1 MSAFFSG
8 SETSMM
14 AINRYRLKHL
24 VKEKNKSAKR
34 VSKLLERTDR
44 LLGVIL
50 IGNNFTHT
58 LSTALATVVAIRIWS
73 DSAVLAVT
81 VFMTI
86 IMIIFAEVMPK
97 TIAAL
102 KPESI
107 AFPSSYLLKPLS
119 KILSPLITLVSFVS
133 NNVTKLIGINLDNAD
148 KDELKPEE
156 LRTLLQTSRV
166 PKRQEEML
174 MGIFDMDYLSVND
187 VMIPKNEI
195 VGIDLNDELEDIL
208 KQLQNIDFTYIPC
221 FEDSIDNIQGFL
233 SLNKKADFL
242 GYKNQSKQN
251 LKEELQEPLFVPEN
265 TPLYKQLANFQSSG
279 RRVGLIVDE
288 YGDIEGIITLRA
300 ILEVIVGEITT
311 ESIEKM
317 DIMPQAD
324 GTYLVEGG
332 MMIRDVNRRLDWE
345 LPTEGP
351 KTLSGLILEEIQT
364 IPETNIGLTISG
376 YRIETVLIKDNVID
390 ARIIGIDNIIENL
403 DAFTLSYPN
412 NRAPVIVTPALLAPG
427 IKART

>member
-107 AFPSSYLLKPLS
+107 AFPASYLLKPLS
-119 KILSPLITLVSFVS
+119 KILSPLITLVSFIS

-208 KQLQNIDFTYIPC
+208 KQLQEIDFTYIPC

-279 RRVGLIVDE
+279 KRVGLIVDE

-332 MMIRDVNRRLDWE
+332 MMIREVNRRLDWE

-376 YRIETVLIKDNVID
+376 YRIETVLIKDNVIKL
-390 ARIIGIDNIIENL
+390 AKLEKVE
-403 DAFTLSYPN
+403 
-412 NRAPVIVTPALLAPG
+412 VINDSEEEQE
-427 IKART
+427 

>member
-1 MSAFFSG
+1 
-8 SETSMM
+8 MM

-34 VSKLLERTDR
+34 VSRLLERTDR

-58 LSTALATVVAIRIWS
+58 LSTALATVVAIRLWS

-107 AFPSSYLLKPLS
+107 AFPASYLLKPLS
-119 KILSPLITLVSFVS
+119 KLLSPLITLVSFVS
-133 NNVTKLIGINLDNAD
+133 NNVTKMMGINLDNTD

-156 LRTLLQTSRV
+156 LRTLLQTSGV

-195 VGIDLNDELEDIL
+195 IGIDLNDEIEEIL
-208 KQLQNIDFTYIPC
+208 KQLQIIDFTYIPC
-221 FEDSIDNIQGFL
+221 YEDSIDNIQGFL

-242 GYKNQSKQN
+242 GNKIQSKEN
-251 LKEELQEPLFVPEN
+251 LKAELREPLFVPEN

-300 ILEVIVGEITT
+300 ILEIIVGEITT

-324 GTYLVEGG
+324 GTYLIEGNV
-332 MMIRDVNRRLDWE
+332 MVREVNRRLEWE

-351 KTLSGLILEEIQT
+351 KTLSGLILEEVQT
-364 IPETNIGLTISG
+364 IPDTNIGLTIGG
-376 YRIETVLIKDNVID
+376 YRIETVLIKDNVIKL
-390 ARIIGIDNIIENL
+390 AKIKKVEELNEL
-403 DAFTLSYPN
+403 DEEQE
-412 NRAPVIVTPALLAPG
+412 
-427 IKART
+427 

>member
-14 AINRYRLKHL
+14 AINRYRLRHL
-24 VKEKNKSAKR
+24 VKEKNKPAKR

-133 NNVTKLIGINLDNAD
+133 NGVAKLFGIDLDNAD

-156 LRTLLQTSRV
+156 LRTLLQSSGV

-195 VGIDLNDELEDIL
+195 IGINLNDELEKIL
-208 KQLQNIDFTYIPC
+208 EDLQNIDFTYIPC
-221 FEDSIDNIQGFL
+221 YEDSIDNVQGFL

-242 GYKNQSKQN
+242 GNKIQTKQN
-251 LKEELQEPLFVPEN
+251 LKKELQEPLFVPEN

-288 YGDIEGIITLRA
+288 YGDIEGIITLRS
-300 ILEVIVGEITT
+300 ILEIIVGEITT
-311 ESIEKM
+311 ETIEKM

-324 GTYLVEGG
+324 GSFLVEGG
-332 MMIRDVNRRLDWE
+332 MMVREINRRLEWE

-364 IPETNIGLTISG
+364 IPDTNIGLTMDG
-376 YRIETVLIKDNVID
+376 YRIETVLIKDNVIKL
-390 ARIIGIDNIIENL
+390 AKLEKIEE
-403 DAFTLSYPN
+403 TIQESEEQE
-412 NRAPVIVTPALLAPG
+412 
-427 IKART
+427 

>member
-8 SETSMM
+8 SETGMM

-24 VKEKNKSAKR
+24 VQEKNKSAKR

-58 LSTALATVVAIRIWS
+58 LATALATVIAIRIWS
-73 DSAVLAVT
+73 DNAVLAVT

-86 IMIIFAEVMPK
+86 VMIIFAEVMPK

-102 KPESI
+102 KPESV
-107 AFPSSYLLKPLS
+107 ALPASHLLKPLS
-119 KILSPLITLVSFVS
+119 KVLSPLITLVSFVS
-133 NNVTKLIGINLDNAD
+133 NGTARLFGIDLDSAN

-156 LRTLLQTSRV
+156 LRTLLQTSGV

-174 MGIFDMDYLSVND
+174 MGIFDMDNLSVND

-195 VGIDLNDELEDIL
+195 IGIDINDSLDSILNS
-208 KQLQNIDFTYIPC
+208 LQEIDFTYIPC
-221 FEDSIDNIQGFL
+221 YEDSIDNILGFL

-242 GYKNQSKQN
+242 VKGDQSKDS
-251 LKEELQEPLFVPEN
+251 LKEELQDPLFVPEN
-265 TPLYKQLANFQSSG
+265 TALYKQLTNFQSTG
-279 RRVGLIVDE
+279 RRVGVIVDE
-288 YGDIEGIITLRA
+288 YGDIEGIITLRS
-300 ILEVIVGEITT
+300 ILEVIVGEIS
-311 ESIEKM
+311 ESMEKM
-317 DIMPQAD
+317 DILPQAD
-324 GTYLVEGG
+324 GTFLIEGG
-332 MMIRDVNRRLDWE
+332 MMIRDINRRLKWD

-364 IPETNIGLTISG
+364 IPDTNIGLTLEG
-376 YRIETVLIKDNVID
+376 YRLETVLIKENVIKLAKLEKVEVQED
-390 ARIIGIDNIIENL
+390 L
-403 DAFTLSYPN
+403 DEEQE
-412 NRAPVIVTPALLAPG
+412 
-427 IKART
+427 

>member
-1 MSAFFSG
+1 MNDIPLWILLASIAFLVLMSAFFSG

-34 VSKLLERTDR
+34 VSKLLEKTDR

-73 DSAVLAVT
+73 DNAVLAVT

-133 NNVTKLIGINLDNAD
+133 NNVTKLIGIDLDSSNR
-148 KDELKPEE
+148 DELKPEE
-156 LRTLLQTSRV
+156 LRTLLQTSGV

-174 MGIFDMDYLSVND
+174 MGIFDMDNLSVND

-195 VGIDLNDELEDIL
+195 IGIDLNDEIKDIV
-208 KQLQNIDFTYIPC
+208 KQLQEIDFTYVPC
-221 FEDSIDNIQGFL
+221 YEDTMDNIQGFL
-233 SLNKKADFL
+233 SLNKKAEFL
-242 GYKNQSKQN
+242 GSEAKSIRS
-251 LKEELQEPLFVPEN
+251 LKDELREPLFVPEN
-265 TPLYKQLANFQSSG
+265 TPLYKQLSNFQSSG

-288 YGDIEGIITLRA
+288 YGDIEGIITLRS
-300 ILEVIVGEITT
+300 ILEIIVGEITT

-324 GTYLVEGG
+324 GSCLVDGS
-332 MMIRDVNRRLDWE
+332 MMIREINRRLKWE

-364 IPETNIGLTISG
+364 IPDTNVGLTLEN
-376 YRIETVLIKDNVID
+376 YRIETVLIKDNVIKL
-390 ARIIGIDNIIENL
+390 AKVEVIEE
-403 DAFTLSYPN
+403 
-412 NRAPVIVTPALLAPG
+412 IVEQNEEQE
-427 IKART
+427 

>member
-34 VSKLLERTDR
+34 VSRLLERTDR

-58 LSTALATVVAIRIWS
+58 LSTALATVVAIRLWS

-107 AFPSSYLLKPLS
+107 AFPASYLLKPLS
-119 KILSPLITLVSFVS
+119 KLLSPLITLVSFVS
-133 NNVTKLIGINLDNAD
+133 NNVTKMMGINLDNTD

-156 LRTLLQTSRV
+156 LRTLLQTSGV

-195 VGIDLNDELEDIL
+195 IGIDLNDEIEEIL
-208 KQLQNIDFTYIPC
+208 KQLQIIDFTYIPC
-221 FEDSIDNIQGFL
+221 YEDSIDNIQGFL

-242 GYKNQSKQN
+242 GNKIQSKEN
-251 LKEELQEPLFVPEN
+251 LKAELREPLFVPEN

-300 ILEVIVGEITT
+300 ILEIIVGEITT

-324 GTYLVEGG
+324 GTYLIEGNV
-332 MMIRDVNRRLDWE
+332 MVREVNRRLEWE
-345 LPTEGP
+345 LTTEGP
-351 KTLSGLILEEIQT
+351 KTLSGLILEEVQT
-364 IPETNIGLTISG
+364 IPDTNIGLTIGG
-376 YRIETVLIKDNVID
+376 YRIETVLIKDNVIKL
-390 ARIIGIDNIIENL
+390 AKIKKVEELNEL
-403 DAFTLSYPN
+403 DEEQE
-412 NRAPVIVTPALLAPG
+412 
-427 IKART
+427 

>member
-34 VSKLLERTDR
+34 VTKLLERTDR

-133 NNVTKLIGINLDNAD
+133 NGVTKLIGIDLNDAD

-156 LRTLLQTSRV
+156 LRTLLQTSGV

-195 VGIDLNDELEDIL
+195 VGIDLNDNMDQVLQ
-208 KQLQNIDFTYIPC
+208 QLQKIDFTYIPC

-242 GYKNQSKQN
+242 GSNIQSKEI
-251 LKEELQEPLFVPEN
+251 LKAELQEPLFVPEN

-288 YGDIEGIITLRA
+288 YGDIEGIVTLRS
-300 ILEVIVGEITT
+300 ILEIIVGEITT

-324 GTYLVEGG
+324 GTYLIEGG
-332 MMIRDVNRRLDWE
+332 MMIRDLNKRLEWE

-364 IPETNIGLTISG
+364 IPDTNIGLTIEG
-376 YRIETVLIKDNVID
+376 YRIETVLIKDNVIKL
-390 ARIIGIDNIIENL
+390 AKLERIKEIIE
-403 DAFTLSYPN
+403 SEEEQE
-412 NRAPVIVTPALLAPG
+412 
-427 IKART
+427 

>member
-34 VSKLLERTDR
+34 VTKLLERTDR

-119 KILSPLITLVSFVS
+119 KMLSPLITLVSFVS
-133 NNVTKLIGINLDNAD
+133 NGVTKLIGIDLDNAD
-148 KDELKPEE
+148 KDELRPEE
-156 LRTLLQTSRV
+156 LRTLLQTSGV

-174 MGIFDMDYLSVND
+174 MGIFDMDFLSVND

-195 VGIDLNDELEDIL
+195 VGIDLNDDIEQVL
-208 KQLQNIDFTYIPC
+208 VQLQKIDFTYIPC

-242 GYKNQSKQN
+242 GNNIQSKEV
-251 LKEELQEPLFVPEN
+251 LKAELQEPLFVPEN

-288 YGDIEGIITLRA
+288 YGDIEGIITLRS
-300 ILEVIVGEITT
+300 ILEIIVGEIAT

-324 GTYLVEGG
+324 GTYLIEGG
-332 MMIRDVNRRLDWE
+332 MMIRDLNKRLEWE

-364 IPETNIGLTISG
+364 IPDTNIGLTIEG
-376 YRIETVLIKDNVID
+376 YRIETVLIKDNVIKL
-390 ARIIGIDNIIENL
+390 AKLEKIQEIGE
-403 DAFTLSYPN
+403 TEEEQE
-412 NRAPVIVTPALLAPG
+412 
-427 IKART
+427 

>member
-58 LSTALATVVAIRIWS
+58 LSTALATVVAIRIWN

-107 AFPSSYLLKPLS
+107 AFPASYLLKPLS

-208 KQLQNIDFTYIPC
+208 KQLQEIDFTYIPC

-279 RRVGLIVDE
+279 KRVGLIVDE

-332 MMIRDVNRRLDWE
+332 MMIREVNRRLDWE

-376 YRIETVLIKDNVID
+376 YRIETVLIKDNVIKL
-390 ARIIGIDNIIENL
+390 AKLEKVE
-403 DAFTLSYPN
+403 
-412 NRAPVIVTPALLAPG
+412 VISDLEEEQE
-427 IKART
+427 

>member
-34 VSKLLERTDR
+34 VAKLIERTDR

-73 DSAVLAVT
+73 DSAVLTVT

-119 KILSPLITLVSFVS
+119 KVLSPLITLVSFVS
-133 NNVTKLIGINLDNAD
+133 NGVTKLIGIDLDSAD
-148 KDELKPEE
+148 KDELRPEE
-156 LRTLLQTSRV
+156 LRTLLQTSGV

-195 VGIDLNDELEDIL
+195 VGIDLNDDIEQVLE
-208 KQLQNIDFTYIPC
+208 QLQKIDFTYIPC

-242 GYKNQSKQN
+242 GNNIQSKEM
-251 LKEELQEPLFVPEN
+251 LKAGLQEPLFVPEN

-288 YGDIEGIITLRA
+288 YGDIEGIITLRS
-300 ILEVIVGEITT
+300 ILEIIVGEIAT

-324 GTYLVEGG
+324 GTYLIEGG
-332 MMIRDVNRRLDWE
+332 MMIRDLNKRLEWE

-364 IPETNIGLTISG
+364 IPDTNIGLTIEG
-376 YRIETVLIKDNVID
+376 YRIETVLIKDNVIK
-390 ARIIGIDNIIENL
+390 
-403 DAFTLSYPN
+403 
-412 NRAPVIVTPALLAPG
+412 LAKLEK
-427 IKART
+427 IQEISQTEEEQE

>member
-1 MSAFFSG
+1 MNEIPLWILLASIAFLVLMSAFFSG

-34 VSKLLERTDR
+34 VSKLLEKTDR

-73 DSAVLAVT
+73 DNAVLAVT

-133 NNVTKLIGINLDNAD
+133 NNVTKLIGIDLDNAN

-156 LRTLLQTSRV
+156 LRTLLQTSGV

-174 MGIFDMDYLSVND
+174 MGIFDMDNLSVND

-195 VGIDLNDELEDIL
+195 IGIDLNDEIEDIV
-208 KQLQNIDFTYIPC
+208 KQLQDIDFTYIPC
-221 FEDSIDNIQGFL
+221 FEDTIENIQGFL
-233 SLNKKADFL
+233 SLNKKAEFL
-242 GYKNQSKQN
+242 GSEAKSIRS
-251 LKEELQEPLFVPEN
+251 LKDELLEPLFVPEN

-288 YGDIEGIITLRA
+288 YGDIEGIITLRS
-300 ILEVIVGEITT
+300 ILEIIVGEITT

-324 GTYLVEGG
+324 GSYLVDGS
-332 MMIRDVNRRLDWE
+332 MMIRELNRRLKWE

-364 IPETNIGLTISG
+364 IPDTNVGLSIEN
-376 YRIETVLIKDNVID
+376 YRIETVLIKDNVIKL
-390 ARIIGIDNIIENL
+390 AKVEIIEEIIEQ
-403 DAFTLSYPN
+403 DEEQE
-412 NRAPVIVTPALLAPG
+412 
-427 IKART
+427 

>member
-1 MSAFFSG
+1 MNEIPLWILLASIAFLVVMSAFFSG

-34 VSKLLERTDR
+34 VSKLLDKTDR

-73 DSAVLAVT
+73 DNAVLAVT

-133 NNVTKLIGINLDNAD
+133 NNVTKLIGIDLDNAN

-156 LRTLLQTSRV
+156 LRTLLQTSGV

-174 MGIFDMDYLSVND
+174 MGIFDMDNLSVND

-195 VGIDLNDELEDIL
+195 IGIDLKDEIEDIV
-208 KQLQNIDFTYIPC
+208 KRLQEIDFTYIPC
-221 FEDSIDNIQGFL
+221 YEDTIDNIQGFL

-242 GYKNQSKQN
+242 SNEEKSILS
-251 LKEELQEPLFVPEN
+251 LKDELREPLFVPEN

-288 YGDIEGIITLRA
+288 YGDIEGIITLRS
-300 ILEVIVGEITT
+300 ILEIIVGEITT

-324 GTYLVEGG
+324 GSYLVDGS
-332 MMIRDVNRRLDWE
+332 MMIRDINRRLKWE

-364 IPETNIGLTISG
+364 IPDTNVGLSIEN
-376 YRIETVLIKDNVID
+376 YRIETVLIKDNVIKL
-390 ARIIGIDNIIENL
+390 AKVEVIKEIIEQNEEHE
-403 DAFTLSYPN
+403 
-412 NRAPVIVTPALLAPG
+412 
-427 IKART
+427 

>member
-1 MSAFFSG
+1 MNEIPLWILLASIAFLVLMSAFFSG

-34 VSKLLERTDR
+34 VSRLLEKTDR

-73 DSAVLAVT
+73 DNAVLAVT

-119 KILSPLITLVSFVS
+119 KILSPLITLVSFIS
-133 NNVTKLIGINLDNAD
+133 NNVTKLMGIDLDNAN

-156 LRTLLQTSRV
+156 LRTLLQTSGV

-174 MGIFDMDYLSVND
+174 MGIFDMDNLSVND

-195 VGIDLNDELEDIL
+195 IGIDLNDEIKDIV
-208 KQLQNIDFTYIPC
+208 KQLQEIDFTYVPC
-221 FEDSIDNIQGFL
+221 YEDTIDNIQGFL
-233 SLNKKADFL
+233 SLNKKAEFL
-242 GYKNQSKQN
+242 GSETKSVRS
-251 LKEELQEPLFVPEN
+251 LKDELREPLFVPEN

-288 YGDIEGIITLRA
+288 YGDIEGIITLRS
-300 ILEVIVGEITT
+300 ILEIIVGEITT
-311 ESIEKM
+311 ESIERM

-324 GTYLVEGG
+324 GSYLVDGS
-332 MMIRDVNRRLDWE
+332 MMIREVNRRLEWE

-364 IPETNIGLTISG
+364 IPDTNVGLSIEN
-376 YRIETVLIKDNVID
+376 YRIETVLIKDNVIKL
-390 ARIIGIDNIIENL
+390 AKVEIIEEVNEQ
-403 DAFTLSYPN
+403 N
-412 NRAPVIVTPALLAPG
+412 EEQE
-427 IKART
+427 

>member
-1 MSAFFSG
+1 MSEIPLWILLASIAFLVLMSAFFSG

-58 LSTALATVVAIRIWS
+58 LSTALATLVAIKLWG

-107 AFPSSYLLKPLS
+107 AFPAAYLLKPLS
-119 KILSPLITLVSFVS
+119 KLLNPLITLVSFFS
-133 NNVTKLIGINLDNAD
+133 NNVTRLMGINLSDVD

-156 LRTLLQTSRV
+156 LRTLLQTSGV

-195 VGIDLNDELEDIL
+195 IGIDLNDEIDEIL
-208 KQLQNIDFTYIPC
+208 NQLQNIDFTYIPC

-242 GYKNQSKQN
+242 GNKIQSKEN
-251 LKEELQEPLFVPEN
+251 LKAELREPLFVPEN

-300 ILEVIVGEITT
+300 ILEIIVGEITT

-324 GTYLVEGG
+324 GTYLIEGN
-332 MMIRDVNRRLDWE
+332 MMIREVNRRLEWE

-351 KTLSGLILEEIQT
+351 KTLSGLILEEVQT
-364 IPETNIGLTISG
+364 IPDTNIGLSIDG
-376 YRIETVLIKDNVID
+376 YRIETVLIKDNVIKL
-390 ARIIGIDNIIENL
+390 AKLKKIEEENEI
-403 DAFTLSYPN
+403 N
-412 NRAPVIVTPALLAPG
+412 EEQE
-427 IKART
+427 

>member
-1 MSAFFSG
+1 MNEIPLWILLASIAFLVLMSAFFSG

-34 VSKLLERTDR
+34 VSRLLEKTDR

-73 DSAVLAVT
+73 DNAVLAVT

-133 NNVTKLIGINLDNAD
+133 NNVTKLIGIDLDNAN

-156 LRTLLQTSRV
+156 LRTLLQTSGV
-166 PKRQEEML
+166 PKRQEQML
-174 MGIFDMDYLSVND
+174 MGIFDMDSLSVND

-195 VGIDLNDELEDIL
+195 IGIDLNDEVEDIV
-208 KQLQNIDFTYIPC
+208 KQLQEIDLTYIPC
-221 FEDSIDNIQGFL
+221 YVDNIDNIQGFL

-242 GYKNQSKQN
+242 GNDAKSILS
-251 LKEELQEPLFVPEN
+251 LKDELREPLFVPEY

-288 YGDIEGIITLRA
+288 YGDIEGIITLRS
-300 ILEVIVGEITT
+300 ILEIIVGEITT

-324 GTYLVEGG
+324 GSYLVDGSV
-332 MMIRDVNRRLDWE
+332 MIREVNRRLKWE

-364 IPETNIGLTISG
+364 IPDTNVGLSIEN
-376 YRIETVLIKDNVID
+376 YRIETVLIKDNVIKL
-390 ARIIGIDNIIENL
+390 AKVEEIEEIIEQNE
-403 DAFTLSYPN
+403 
-412 NRAPVIVTPALLAPG
+412 
-427 IKART
+427 KQE

>member
-1 MSAFFSG
+1 MNEIPLWILLASIAFLVLMSAFFSG

-34 VSKLLERTDR
+34 VSKLLEKTDR

-73 DSAVLAVT
+73 DNAVLAVT

-133 NNVTKLIGINLDNAD
+133 NNVTKLIGIDLDNAN

-156 LRTLLQTSRV
+156 LRTLLQTSGV

-174 MGIFDMDYLSVND
+174 MGIFDMDNLSVND

-195 VGIDLNDELEDIL
+195 IGIDLNDEIEDIV
-208 KQLQNIDFTYIPC
+208 KQLQEIDFTYIPC
-221 FEDSIDNIQGFL
+221 FEDTIENIQGFL
-233 SLNKKADFL
+233 SLNKKAEFL
-242 GYKNQSKQN
+242 GSEDKSIRS
-251 LKEELQEPLFVPEN
+251 LKDELREPLFVPEN

-288 YGDIEGIITLRA
+288 YGDIEGIITLRS
-300 ILEVIVGEITT
+300 ILEIIVGEITT

-324 GTYLVEGG
+324 GSYLVDGS
-332 MMIRDVNRRLDWE
+332 MMIREVNRRLKWE

-364 IPETNIGLTISG
+364 IPDTNVGLSIEN
-376 YRIETVLIKDNVID
+376 YKIETVLIKDNVIKL
-390 ARIIGIDNIIENL
+390 AKVK
-403 DAFTLSYPN
+403 
-412 NRAPVIVTPALLAPG
+412 VIKEIVEQNEEQE
-427 IKART
+427 

>member
-1 MSAFFSG
+1 MNEIPLWILLASIAFLVLMSAFFSG

-34 VSKLLERTDR
+34 VSRLLEKTDR

-73 DSAVLAVT
+73 DNAVLAVT

-119 KILSPLITLVSFVS
+119 KILSPLITLVSFIS
-133 NNVTKLIGINLDNAD
+133 NNVTKLMGIDLDNAN

-156 LRTLLQTSRV
+156 LRTLLQTSGV

-174 MGIFDMDYLSVND
+174 MGIFDMDNLSVND

-195 VGIDLNDELEDIL
+195 IGIDLNDEIKDIV
-208 KQLQNIDFTYIPC
+208 KQLQEIDFTYVPC
-221 FEDSIDNIQGFL
+221 YEDTIDNIQGFL
-233 SLNKKADFL
+233 SLNKKAEFL
-242 GYKNQSKQN
+242 GSETKSIRN
-251 LKEELQEPLFVPEN
+251 LKDELREPLFVPEN

-288 YGDIEGIITLRA
+288 YGDIEGIITLRS
-300 ILEVIVGEITT
+300 ILEIIVGEITS

-324 GTYLVEGG
+324 GSYLVDGS
-332 MMIRDVNRRLDWE
+332 MMIREVNRRLEWE

-364 IPETNIGLTISG
+364 IPDTNVGLSIEN
-376 YRIETVLIKDNVID
+376 YRIETVLIKDNVIKL
-390 ARIIGIDNIIENL
+390 AKVEIIEEVNEQ
-403 DAFTLSYPN
+403 N
-412 NRAPVIVTPALLAPG
+412 EEQE
-427 IKART
+427 

>member
-1 MSAFFSG
+1 MAAIAFLVLMSAFFSG

-34 VSKLLERTDR
+34 VTKLLERTDR

-133 NNVTKLIGINLDNAD
+133 NGVTKLIGIDLNDAD

-156 LRTLLQTSRV
+156 LRTLLQTSGV

-195 VGIDLNDELEDIL
+195 VGIDLNDNMDQVLQ
-208 KQLQNIDFTYIPC
+208 QLQKIDFTYIPC

-242 GYKNQSKQN
+242 GSNIQSKEI
-251 LKEELQEPLFVPEN
+251 LKAELQEPLFVPEN

-288 YGDIEGIITLRA
+288 YGDIEGIVTLRS
-300 ILEVIVGEITT
+300 ILEIIVGEITT

-324 GTYLVEGG
+324 GTYLIEGG
-332 MMIRDVNRRLDWE
+332 MMIRDLNKRLEWE

-364 IPETNIGLTISG
+364 IPDTNIGLTIEG
-376 YRIETVLIKDNVID
+376 YRIETVLIKDNVIKL
-390 ARIIGIDNIIENL
+390 AKLERIKEIIE
-403 DAFTLSYPN
+403 SEEEQE
-412 NRAPVIVTPALLAPG
+412 
-427 IKART
+427 

>member
-1 MSAFFSG
+1 MSEIPLWILLASIAFLVLMSAFFSG

-58 LSTALATVVAIRIWS
+58 LSTALATLVAIKLWG

-81 VFMTI
+81 AFMTI

-107 AFPSSYLLKPLS
+107 AFPAAYLLKPLS
-119 KILSPLITLVSFVS
+119 KLLNPLITLVSFFS
-133 NNVTKLIGINLDNAD
+133 NNVTRLMGINLNDVD

-156 LRTLLQTSRV
+156 LRTLLQTSGV

-195 VGIDLNDELEDIL
+195 IGIDLNDEIEEIL
-208 KQLQNIDFTYIPC
+208 NQLQNIDFTYIPC

-242 GYKNQSKQN
+242 GNKIQSKEN
-251 LKEELQEPLFVPEN
+251 LKAELREPLFVPEN

-300 ILEVIVGEITT
+300 ILEIIVGEITT

-324 GTYLVEGG
+324 GTYLIEGN
-332 MMIRDVNRRLDWE
+332 MMIREVNRRLEWE

-351 KTLSGLILEEIQT
+351 KTLSGLILEEVQT
-364 IPETNIGLTISG
+364 IPDTNIGLSIDG
-376 YRIETVLIKDNVID
+376 YRIETVLIKDNVIKL
-390 ARIIGIDNIIENL
+390 AKLKKIEEENEI
-403 DAFTLSYPN
+403 N
-412 NRAPVIVTPALLAPG
+412 EEQE
-427 IKART
+427 